1 MNKVRLRWYVYAAA
15 LLVVSGSGSVQAS
28 GRLEVSGYFK
38 NFSVAYDLPDPGMG
52 DPPVEVD
59 LLGSVSNRLRLDG
72 RWKATDWLTVEGSY
86 NLVPRVQDRLL
97 FFDEVFGFGID
108 PYSYRFDDLDRRL
121 YPEDAGS
128 ISSFA
133 VYQNLDRAYA
143 RIRLPAADLYVGRQA
158 VAWGTARAVNPTDI
172 VAPYAYTELDTENRI
187 GVDAVRVRYPLGFM
201 GEVDIGY
208 VFGEN
213 FKFANSAAFVRGK
226 YYLAKTD
233 VSAVAVGFRE
243 NLLVGLNLARSIGG
257 AGAWLETGHVLV
269 DALAGND
276 GDGRGGDYFRLSA
289 GIDYSLTGE
298 LYGFVEYH
306 YNQPGSN
313 EAGDYHGSQAGPG
326 LSTAYREGAVY
337 LLGEHYVIPGASYQ
351 ITPLITARMEA
362 LVNLGDPSA
371 LLSPYAEYNIAQN
384 VYLSAGA
391 FVGLGE
397 RPDLTEGFE
406 DTERVLK
413 SEFGSYP
420 DMYYTSIRLYF

>member
-1 MNKVRLRWYVYAAA
+1 MSKIRLRWYVYATA
-15 LLVVSGSGSVQAS
+15 LLAVSGSVHAS
-28 GRLEVSGYFK
+28 GRFEVSGYFK
-38 NFSVAYDLPDPGMG
+38 NFSIAYDLPHPAPD
-52 DPPVEVD
+52 DLPVEID

-108 PYSYRFDDLDRRL
+108 PYGYRFDDLDRRL

-133 VYQNLDRAYA
+133 VYQNLDRAYV
-143 RIRLPAADLYVGRQA
+143 RIRLPAADLYAGRQA
-158 VAWGTARAVNPTDI
+158 VAWGTARVVNPTDVI
-172 VAPYAYTELDTENRI
+172 APYGYTELDTENRV

-201 GEVDIGY
+201 GEIDIGY
-208 VFGEN
+208 VFGED
-213 FKFANSAAFVRGK
+213 FEFANSAAFVRGK

-233 VSAVAVGFRE
+233 VSAVAVAFRE

-257 AGAWLETGHVLV
+257 AGAWLEAGQVFV
-269 DALAGND
+269 DGLAGDD

-289 GIDYSLTGE
+289 GVDYSLTGE

-306 YNQPGSN
+306 YNQAGSN
-313 EAGDYHGSQAGPG
+313 EATDYLGSPAGPG
-326 LSTAYREGAVY
+326 SSTAYREGAVY
-337 LLGEHYVIPGASYQ
+337 LLGEHYAIPGASYQ
-351 ITPLITARMEA
+351 ITPLITGSVEA
-362 LVNLGDPSA
+362 LVNLGDPSV

-384 VYLSAGA
+384 VYVSAGA
-391 FVGLGE
+391 FVGLGDG
-397 RPDLTEGFE
+397 PDLAEALE
-406 DTERVLK
+406 DVERVLK